1 MSFESPGFLLA
12 LLLVPLAVAGYLH
25 WDRRR
30 RRAAESFAAPRMLP
44 SVAPRRPGWR
54 RHGPMVAYG
63 VAVAVLALALARPHA
78 TVAVPQERA
87 SVVLAIDQSGS
98 MEARDVAPSRLEAAR
113 RAAAEFVDDVPS
125 ELRVGTVIFNHE
137 VSSADAPTTSR
148 DGVRASIDSL
158 TSSGGTATG
167 DALASSLRLLAETE
181 ERDGR
186 RRSPPAAVVL
196 LSDGAATHGR
206 DPLPV
211 AREAGERRI
220 PVYTV
225 ALGTDEGT
233 IEVRRPDGGTRI
245 ERVPPDRNTL
255 REIARVTDGR
265 YYEATGAP
273 ELDEVYE
280 RLGSQVST
288 RPEQREITAAFA
300 AGAAVLLLGGGAASL
315 RWFRR
320 LP

>member
-1 MSFESPGFLLA
+1 
-12 LLLVPLAVAGYLH
+12 
-25 WDRRR
+25 
-30 RRAAESFAAPRMLP
+30 
-44 SVAPRRPGWR
+44 
-54 RHGPMVAYG
+54 
-63 VAVAVLALALARPHA
+63 
-78 TVAVPQERA
+78 
-87 SVVLAIDQSGS
+87 

-113 RAAAEFVDDVPS
+113 RAAAEFVDEVPS
-125 ELRVGTVIFNHE
+125 ELRVGTVLFNHA
-137 VSSADAPTTSR
+137 VSAAEAPSTSR
-148 DGVRASIDSL
+148 DEVRGSIDSL

-167 DALASSLRLLAETE
+167 EALASSLRLLAEAE

-186 RRSPPAAVVL
+186 RRAPPAAVVL

-206 DPLPV
+206 EPIPV
-211 AREAGERRI
+211 ARAAAARQI

-233 IEVRRPDGGTRI
+233 IEVQRADGSTRV
-245 ERVPPDRNTL
+245 ERVPPDRDTL
-255 REIARVTDGR
+255 REIARLSGAR
-265 YYEATGAP
+265 YYEAADVP
-273 ELDEVYE
+273 ELNEVYE

-300 AGAAVLLLGGGAASL
+300 AGAALLLLGGGAASL

>member
-12 LLLVPLAVAGYLH
+12 MLLVPLALAGYVRL
-25 WDRRR
+25 DRRR
-30 RRAAESFAAPRMLP
+30 RRATESFAEPRMIP
-44 SVAPRRPGWR
+44 SVAPTRPGWR
-54 RHGPMVAYG
+54 RHASIAAYG
-63 VAVAVLALALARPHA
+63 VAVAVLAVALARPHA
-78 TVAVPQERA
+78 TVAVPRERA
-87 SVVLAIDQSGS
+87 SVVLAIDRSGS
-98 MEARDVAPSRLEAAR
+98 MQAQDVAPSRLDAAR
-113 RAAAEFVDDVPS
+113 RAAAEFVDEVPS
-125 ELRVGTVIFNHE
+125 ELRLGTVIFNHA
-137 VSSADAPTTSR
+137 VTAADAPTTSR
-148 DGVRASIDSL
+148 AGVRASIDSL

-167 DALASSLRLLAETE
+167 DALASSLRLLTETE

-186 RRSPPAAVVL
+186 RRPPAAVVL

-206 DPLPV
+206 APLPT
-211 AREAGERRI
+211 ARDAADRRI

-233 IEVRRPDGGTRI
+233 IEVRGRGGSTRV
-245 ERVPPDRNTL
+245 EHVPPDRDTL
-255 REIARVTDGR
+255 REIARITGGR
-265 YYEATGAP
+265 YYEAADAL

-288 RPEQREITAAFA
+288 RPARREITAAFA

-315 RWFRR
+315 HWFRR